1 MDLCLCLND
10 ARTSNITKA
19 GHILFTKQY
28 VYYLIWPFFLLED
41 GEWRLN
47 FIQSPKQTAEK
58 YPVSCSYLP
67 SLIEISRRFRSTEP
81 VELFF
86 VYQKKRKN
94 FVCSFSF
101 PFALIITKL
110 LYSLNSGNLLP
121 FETLKRKQQKQQTI
135 AYKTGH
141 TGHTLDNIFKCARHW
156 NATMDKYSVFYY
168 FSICTFKGQTDG
180 QQQQPIILSHTK
192 GEETE
197 GHLSTSEILS
207 FHERRGE

>member
-19 GHILFTKQY
+19 GYILFTKQN
-28 VYYLIWPFFLLED
+28 VYYLIWPFFLLGG
-41 GEWRLN
+41 GEWRVN
-47 FIQSPKQTAEK
+47 YIQSPKQTAEK

-67 SLIEISRRFRSTEP
+67 SLIEISRRFRSAEP
-81 VELFF
+81 VGLFF
-86 VYQKKRKN
+86 VYQKKEKE
-94 FVCSFSF
+94 FCLFIFIPFCSDYYKAAVQSQLWE
-101 PFALIITKL
+101 PTPIRDIKKKTTTTK
-110 LYSLNSGNLLP
+110 
-121 FETLKRKQQKQQTI
+121 TI

-141 TGHTLDNIFKCARHW
+141 KLSNIFKCARHW
-156 NATMDKYSVFYY
+156 NATMDECSVFYY

>member
-1 MDLCLCLND
+1 MND
-10 ARTSNITKA
+10 VW
-19 GHILFTKQY
+19 ILFNLQNK
-28 VYYLIWPFFLLED
+28 
-41 GEWRLN
+41 R
-47 FIQSPKQTAEK
+47 PKNIRYRAPTCHL
-58 YPVSCSYLP
+58 S

-94 FVCSFSF
+94 FVYSFSF

-121 FETLKRKQQKQQTI
+121 FETLKRKQQQQKTI

-141 TGHTLDNIFKCARHW
+141 KLSNIFKCARHW
-156 NATMDKYSVFYY
+156 NATMDEYFVFYY

-207 FHERRGE
+207 FHKRRGE